1 MKSHNKWNWEREFT
15 DYLAVEP
22 ADVPDLISEQLL
34 VRIHSDLNPS
44 AISVFTKAVIIQLF
58 VGLVT
63 LLFCPQFGISLTSSY
78 GIMPYLMKYGESV
91 CMLGCGALFTS
102 VSFFIASFVLRPEE
116 VRALKQHEVLHL
128 ISIATLFLFALIYF
142 GGEVAL
148 TLGLVWMLGAV
159 VGGALTLETGW
170 ALRQSLARRVA

>member
-1 MKSHNKWNWEREFT
+1 MKKHNKRGWEREFT

-22 ADVPDLISEQLL
+22 VDVPDPVSEQLL
-34 VRIHSDLNPS
+34 GRIHSELNPS
-44 AISVFTKAVIIQLF
+44 ALTVFTKAVFIQLV
-58 VGLVT
+58 VGFVT
-63 LLFCPQFGISLTSSY
+63 LLFCPQFGVSLTSSY
-78 GIMPYLMKYGESV
+78 GLMPYLMKYGESA

-102 VSFFIASFVLRPEE
+102 FSFFIASFALKPEE

-128 ISIATLFLFALIYF
+128 ISVAILFLFALIYF
-142 GGEVAL
+142 GGDVAL